1 MLGFQTLAEHE
12 KGVVFRLGKLSRVVG
27 PGPAFVCPL
36 IEKMAVVDMQ
46 PATLFIPEQEVPTQD
61 KAVLQVDAEVNYRVV
76 DPAKAVTQV
85 EDYASAMRL
94 FCAITFRS
102 VMMELAKDEILN
114 DRENANRRF
123 HELLTETLSNWGIE
137 ISGVDIRA

>member
-1 MLGFQTLAEHE
+1 MLGFKVLAEHE
-12 KGVVFRLGKLSRVVG
+12 RGVVFRLGKLARIAG
-27 PGPAFVCPL
+27 PGPAFACPL

-46 PATLFIPEQEVPTQD
+46 PGTLFIPEQEVPTQD
-61 KAVLQVDAEVNYRVV
+61 KAVMKVDAEVNYRVV

-85 EDYASAMRL
+85 EDYSSAMRL

-102 VMMELAKDEILN
+102 VLGELGKDELLN
-114 DRENANRRF
+114 DREKANLRF

-137 ISGVDIRA
+137 VTGVDIRT